1 MSHILRV
8 KGKGVL
14 SAQTIVTIRAIA
26 TYHLPDEDEPT
37 RISVQMTATA
47 DDIELFLIPYTH
59 DDNIELEIEILDIL
73 QPLIDSHDTNL
84 KWLDNIKNLEK
95 GEDHYT
101 LIHNKKDT
109 ENDKNGEAHES
120 KRTQETCLPS
130 RDAGMGQA
138 PCTRQTR

>member
-73 QPLIDSHDTNL
+73 QPLINSHDANL

-109 ENDKNGEAHES
+109 ENDKNGEI
-120 KRTQETCLPS
+120 P
-130 RDAGMGQA
+130 
-138 PCTRQTR
+138 